1 MPKLFGKS
9 ITARKKAILEIFV
22 GLLVLC
28 IVGGVNILLGSKIL
42 GSIFSL
48 LGLASIVLGIYELIR
63 GRTLTE
69 SSHLHAETVRKS
81 REKEKTLATPTISAP
96 APVPTL
102 QLTEEQIEQ
111 KISSIRKSLE
121 SGAEPEFSQPTPQ
134 DRGTAVCIGCN
145 KPASKQE
152 LFYCKKQD
160 YYMHQRQECFDKLN
174 SKIEGAP

>member
-28 IVGGVNILLGSKIL
+28 IVGGVNILLGSKLL

-63 GRTLTE
+63 GRTLKE
-69 SSHLHAETVRKS
+69 SSHLHAETVRKN

-102 QLTEEQIEQ
+102 QLTQEQIEQ
-111 KISSIRKSLE
+111 KICSLRKNLE
-121 SGAEPEFSQPTPQ
+121 SGKEPKFSLPEPK
-134 DRGTAVCIGCN
+134 DIGSAICFGCN
-145 KPASKQE
+145 KVASKQE
-152 LFYCKKQD
+152 LIYCKEHD
-160 YYMHQRQECFDKLN
+160 FYIHQQQVCFDQLN
-174 SKIEGAP
+174 SKIEGGS